1 MLTKDQQ
8 GYLNT
13 VFEDKITHISPFD
26 PATQTT
32 AGEVITEIK
41 SVFPSVEIFYTG
53 SSKLGIAGE
62 NDIDLLI
69 ISTTSL
75 EECFKYMK
83 DKYGEPTQGNLPLK
97 FIKWEFIQN
106 TFPVELH
113 LTDILT
119 PNLQEWIKTEQILEE
134 NSDLRSEY
142 ERIKLESNGIS
153 EKEYIKR
160 KFEFWNRISGIN

>member
-83 DKYGEPTQGNLPLK
+83 DKYGERFYRMWKYFLLASAGA
-97 FIKWEFIQN
+97 FRARQN
-106 TFPVELH
+106 QL
-113 LTDILT
+113 
-119 PNLQEWIKTEQILEE
+119 WQIAL
-134 NSDLRSEY
+134 S
-142 ERIKLESNGIS
+142 KNGVKGGYKS
-153 EKEYIKR
+153 VR
-160 KFEFWNRISGIN
+160 